1 MKATVSTSSKFGSNT
16 QNDIS
21 RKIFE
26 LETAIQS
33 YGIQL
38 ECRNDFTV
46 FRETAKKITDLAEL
60 TGVFD
65 DQVSEIGPENGFWI
79 QGKNQYGEVVHRQ
92 AIRHDDLAGT
102 SLANHWIT
110 NPQVHAPAG
119 YDIDIEESD
128 FNTAPV
134 ADTITGS
141 VCYHGEFWLDL
152 PYRKMEVA
160 SFLSRYCI
168 LLGLLQFSPN
178 VIYGTMPPKLIERG
192 WSVRAGYLH
201 IHPWAPRWRIRGKSK
216 YYDEYLV
223 WISSS
228 ELVNLWT
235 ADERDIDVLGRI
247 NFRNYDG
254 GTTTEH
260 VTGQ

>member
-1 MKATVSTSSKFGSNT
+1 MKTTVSTSSKFDSNT
-16 QNDIS
+16 QKEIS

-38 ECRNDFTV
+38 ECRNDFAV

-65 DQVSEIGPENGFWI
+65 DQVSEIGPENGIWI

-128 FNTAPV
+128 FNTAPA

-141 VCYHGEFWLDL
+141 VCYLGDYWLERS
-152 PYRKMEVA
+152 YRNMEVA
-160 SFLSRYCI
+160 PLLSEYGK
-168 LLGLLQFSPN
+168 LTALQRFSPDFLYAFMQQKM
-178 VIYGTMPPKLIERG
+178 VELG
-192 WSVRAGYLH
+192 WAARAGFLH
-201 IHPWAPRWRIRGKSK
+201 MHPWAPRWHIRGKAK
-216 YYDEYLV
+216 FYDEYFV
-223 WISSS
+223 WISGS
-228 ELVNLWT
+228 ELEKLWV
-235 ADERDIDVLGRI
+235 ASKRNIDILGRVNI
-247 NFRNYDG
+247 TDNRKPAATKY
-254 GTTTEH
+254 
-260 VTGQ
+260 VTS